1 MRLRIILPLDGC
13 IDGIELNVFEPG
25 CVYDVGTLLGC
36 YLLAIQAAVPA
47 DNEPLSLPPRNLL
60 FGTTVQGWSARPKAP
75 RPASIEQ
82 HRTRRTRRKT
92 G

>member
-13 IDGIELNVFEPG
+13 IDGIPLNGFEPSY
-25 CVYDVGTLLGC
+25 VYDVGTLLGC
-36 YLLAIQAAVPA
+36 YLLAIHAAVPA
-47 DNEPLSLPPRNLL
+47 DDEPARLPPAKLL
-60 FGTTVQGWSARPKAP
+60 FGSHVEGWAARSDMP
-75 RPASIEQ
+75 RPVTMEQ

>member
-13 IDGIELNVFEPG
+13 IDGIPLDVFEPG
-25 CVYDVGTLLGC
+25 YVYEVGTLVGC
-36 YLLAIQAAVPA
+36 YLLATHAAVPA
-47 DNEPLSLPPRNLL
+47 DGEPTSLPPRNLL
-60 FGTTVQGWSARPKAP
+60 FGSNVQGWSARPKAP
-75 RPASIEQ
+75 RPANIEQ